1 MKEDNTQ
8 HDTASGSLRHASL
21 FANRTAASSVAGA
34 MLIAGNLAVHA
45 APQEQKNDGEKT
57 ETLDASVLTAEESAK
72 LKPEKLAS
80 PRYTAPLRDIPR
92 TVTVVP
98 QELIKQQ
105 NATTVQ
111 DALRNVPGISMQ
123 AGEGGTPA
131 GDQLTIRG
139 FDARTDFFIDGVR
152 DIGGYIRDPFNYEQI
167 EVSKG
172 PSSTDSGRGGTG
184 GSINLATKTPKLDAF
199 TNVGL
204 SLGTD
209 SFARGTLDYNQP
221 LSLDGAAFRLNLMG
235 HTAYV
240 PGRDYVKQQRW
251 GFAPSLSFGLSTDT
265 VTTLSY
271 MHMSQD
277 NVPDYG
283 IPWVNDEVPSGVD
296 FDNWYGLLSR
306 DYEHVDTDIFT
317 AEVKHTVNEN
327 LDIRGVA
334 RYGRNYRDSII
345 TAPRLVGGT
354 DDTIRRTDEKFRKQ
368 TNSIASIV
376 FDANY
381 RFTTGDWK
389 HTLVTGADYTRERD
403 KNVGRTSD
411 DSGAPDTDLYNPNP
425 HGNDTSIYS
434 YTGTTVGR
442 ANTTG
447 IFAYDTIEL
456 SEKWIFNGGFRFEN
470 FDAEYEDISQQD
482 NLFNWR
488 AGITYKPRENGSIYF
503 AYGTSSNPSAE
514 SLSFGRGDAYEGLD
528 PEETETFELG
538 TKWDLLDERLHL
550 SAAIFRTNKTNA
562 RTRASSSDL
571 YELEGDLQVQGV
583 EIGVAGEITDNWSI
597 FAGYTYLDGEIKKDL
612 AGEEGNGLG
621 NTPEHSFSIWN
632 TFAVTDDITLSGGV
646 RYVGERDNGRGR
658 IGEDY
663 FTFDAAASYQINE
676 SLSAQLNILNIADE
690 RYVDQIG
697 GGHFVPGPGRSASI
711 SLNYE
716 F

>member
-1 MKEDNTQ
+1 MLEQAPTNN
-8 HDTASGSLRHASL
+8 LRHAALLS
-21 FANRTAASSVAGA
+21 NRTAATSVAGA
-34 MLIAGNLAVHA
+34 MLIAGQLTTQA
-45 APQEQKNDGEKT
+45 APQGQNQSEPQKT
-57 ETLDASVLTAEESAK
+57 ETLDPSVLTADENAK
-72 LKPEKLAS
+72 LKPGQLS
-80 PRYTAPLRDIPR
+80 SSRYTAPLRDIPR

-98 QELIKQQ
+98 EALIKQQ

-111 DALRNVPGISMQ
+111 DALRNVPGISLQ

-131 GDQLTIRG
+131 GDQLSIRG
-139 FDARTDFFIDGVR
+139 FSARTDFFVDGVR
-152 DIGGYIRDPFNYEQI
+152 DIGGYTRDPFNYEQI

-184 GSINLATKTPKLDAF
+184 GSINLATKTPKLDGA
-199 TNVGL
+199 TDASI

-209 SFARGTLDYNQP
+209 SFARATLDYNQP
-221 LSLDGAAFRLNLMG
+221 LSLEGAAFRLNLMG

-251 GFAPSLSFGLSTDT
+251 GFAPSLAFGLGTDT

-317 AEVKHTVNEN
+317 AEIKHRVNEN
-327 LDIRGVA
+327 FDLRGIA

-368 TNSIASIV
+368 TNSIASIAV
-376 FDANY
+376 DANI
-381 RFTTGDWK
+381 RFETGDWK
-389 HTLVTGADYTRERD
+389 HTLVTGADYSRERD
-403 KNVGRTSD
+403 KNVNRTSD

-425 HGNDTSIYS
+425 HGTDNSIYS

-442 ANTTG
+442 ADTIG
-447 IFAYDTIEL
+447 IFVYDTIEL
-456 SEKWIFNGGFRFEN
+456 NDQWILNGGVRFEN
-470 FDAEYEDISQQD
+470 FDAEVGDLTQDD

-488 AGITYKPRENGSIYF
+488 ASITYKPTENGSIYF

-514 SLSFGRGDAYEGLD
+514 SLSFGRSDALAGVD

-538 TKWDLLDERLHL
+538 TKWDLLNERLHL
-550 SAAIFRTNKTNA
+550 SAALFRTNKTNA
-562 RTRASSSDL
+562 RTRASNSDP

-583 EIGVAGEITDNWSI
+583 EFGLAGEITDTWSI
-597 FAGYTYLDGEIKKDL
+597 FAGYTYMDSEIKKDL
-612 AGEEGNGLG
+612 AGGEGNGLG
-621 NTPEHSFSIWN
+621 NTPEHSVSIWN
-632 TFAVTDDITLSGGV
+632 TFDVTDKLALAGGV

-658 IGEDY
+658 IADDY
-663 FTFDAAASYQINE
+663 ITFDAAATYQIND
-676 SLSAQLNILNIADE
+676 SLSAQLNLLNIADE
-690 RYVDQIG
+690 RYVDQVG
-697 GGHFVPGPGRSASI
+697 GGHFIPGPGRSASI
-711 SLNYE
+711 SLNYS